1 MMYKCYK
8 MHDKNSTSQIRQQLR
23 ALALRLS
30 SRLES
35 LTSVKG
41 PLVQG
46 AFQINGTTC
55 GNPNCKC
62 ARGEL
67 HPTAILVISEK
78 GKRKNLYVPATD
90 RPEIQRRN
98 QRYQRWR
105 KARADLVKLNS
116 EFLVLADAL
125 MEALAETY
133 VPKRKERSSAR
144 TRSKK
149 NKGATPSR
157 RD

>member
-1 MMYKCYK
+1 MSNT
-8 MHDKNSTSQIRQQLR
+8 DSISQIRQQLR
-23 ALALRLS
+23 ALTLRLS

-78 GKRKNLYVPATD
+78 GKRKNVYVPATD
-90 RPEIQRRN
+90 RAEIQQRN
-98 QRYQRWR
+98 RRYQHWR
-105 KARADLVKLNS
+105 KARADIVKLSS

-144 TRSKK
+144 TRSRNK
-149 NKGATPSR
+149 KGATPSR